1 MKTNLL
7 FSSYPFVTSEKVTLT
22 RMTELDLDALWE
34 IMGDEENYRFSPTA
48 ALLSPSECAAKLR
61 QADAMFREKRAI
73 VLGIYPNGRDN
84 RLVGTLEIY
93 GVDTEVEAVT
103 LSFTLNRE
111 FTGCGYASA
120 AVRATADYLMN
131 TVGVH
136 RIQAYV
142 LPINYRGVLVLE
154 RCGFQKEG
162 TIREGF
168 LWPDK
173 GIVDLTLYSLLPTD
187 LKKKAPGGSGPAYYL

>member
-1 MKTNLL
+1 
-7 FSSYPFVTSEKVTLT
+7 
-22 RMTELDLDALWE
+22 
-34 IMGDEENYRFSPTA
+34 MGDEENYRFAPTA
-48 ALLSPSECAAKLR
+48 ALRSPTECAAKLR
-61 QADAMFREKRAI
+61 QADVLFREKRAV
-73 VLGIYPNGRDN
+73 VLGIYPNGREN
-84 RLVGTLEIY
+84 RLVGTLEIFD
-93 GVDTEVEAVT
+93 VDPEVESAT
-103 LSFTLNRE
+103 ITFLLNQAD
-111 FTGCGYASA
+111 TGQGYASS

-187 LKKKAPGGSGPAYYL
+187 RKPKSSGPAYYL

>member
-7 FSSYPFVTSEKVTLT
+7 FSSFPFIASEKVTLT
-22 RMTELDLDALWE
+22 RMTELDLKDLWR
-34 IMGDEENYRFSPTA
+34 IMGDDENYRFAPTA
-48 ALLSPSECAAKLR
+48 ALRSPSECAGKLK
-61 QADAMFREKRAI
+61 QAESLFREKRAV
-73 VLGIYPNGRDN
+73 VLGIYPNGKDH
-84 RLVGTLEIY
+84 RLAGTLEIFD
-93 GVDTEVEAVT
+93 VDPQVEAVT
-103 LSFTLNRE
+103 ITFTLNRQD
-111 FTGCGYASA
+111 TGLGYASS
-120 AVRATADYLMN
+120 AVRATAEYLMG

-173 GIVDLTLYSLLPTD
+173 GIVDLTLYSLLPSD
-187 LKKKAPGGSGPAYYL
+187 LKPKRSGPAYYL

>member
-1 MKTNLL
+1 MKTDLL
-7 FSSYPFVTSEKVTLT
+7 FSSFPFIAAEKVTLT
-22 RMTELDLDALWE
+22 RMTELDLRSLWE
-34 IMGDEENYRFSPTA
+34 IMGDEEAYRFAPTA
-48 ALLSPSECAAKLR
+48 ALRSPAECAGKLK
-61 QADAMFREKRAI
+61 QAEALFREKRAV
-73 VLGIYPNGRDN
+73 VLGIYPNGKDH
-84 RLVGTLEIY
+84 RLVGTLEILD
-93 GVDTEVEAVT
+93 VDPAVESAT
-103 LSFTLNRE
+103 ITFTLNQKD
-111 FTGCGYASA
+111 TGMGYASA
-120 AVRATADYLMN
+120 AVRAVSDYLMG

-173 GIVDLTLYSLLPTD
+173 GIVDLTLYSLLPSD
-187 LKKKAPGGSGPAYYL
+187 RRPKKAGPAYYL

>member
-1 MKTNLL
+1 MKKNLL
-7 FSSYPFVTSEKVTLT
+7 FSSYPFIPGEKVTLN
-22 RMTELDLDALWE
+22 RMTELDLKDLWE
-34 IMGDEENYRFSPTA
+34 IMGDEENYRFAPTA
-48 ALLSPSECAAKLR
+48 ALRSPGECAQKLR
-61 QADAMFREKRAI
+61 QADSLFREKRAV
-73 VLGIYPNGRDN
+73 VLGVYPNGRDH
-84 RLVGTLEIY
+84 RLAGIFEIFD
-93 GVDTEVEAVT
+93 VDPEVEAATITVT
-103 LSFTLNRE
+103 LNQRD
-111 FTGCGYASA
+111 TGQGYASA
-120 AVRATADYLMN
+120 AVREVSDYLMG

-187 LKKKAPGGSGPAYYL
+187 RKPKKSGQAYYL

>member
-1 MKTNLL
+1 MKTDLL
-7 FSSYPFVTSEKVTLT
+7 FSSFPFIAGEKVTLT
-22 RMTELDLDALWE
+22 RMTELDLNALWE
-34 IMGDEENYRFSPTA
+34 VMGDEENYRFAPTA
-48 ALLSPSECAAKLR
+48 ALRSPSECAAKLR
-61 QADAMFREKRAI
+61 QADALFREKRAV
-73 VLGIYPNGRDN
+73 VLGIYPNGKDH
-84 RLVGTLEIY
+84 RLAGTFEIFD
-93 GVDTEVEAVT
+93 VDPEVESVT
-103 LSFTLNRE
+103 ITFTLNQRD
-111 FTGCGYASA
+111 TGMGYASG
-120 AVRATADYLMN
+120 AVRAAVDYLMG
-131 TVGVH
+131 TAKVH

-187 LKKKAPGGSGPAYYL
+187 LRPKTGGQAYYL

>member
-7 FSSYPFVTSEKVTLT
+7 FSSFPFITSDKVTLT
-22 RMTELDLDALWE
+22 RMTELDLKPLWE
-34 IMGDEENYRFSPTA
+34 IMGDEENYRFAPTA
-48 ALLSPSECAAKLR
+48 ALRSPADCAAKLR
-61 QADAMFREKRAI
+61 QAESLFRDKRAV
-73 VLGIYPNGRDN
+73 VLGIYPNGADH
-84 RLVGTLEIY
+84 RLVGTLEIL
-93 GVDTEVEAVT
+93 DINPEVEAVAIT
-103 LSFTLNRE
+103 FTLNQRD
-111 FTGCGYASA
+111 TGMGYASS
-120 AVRATADYLMN
+120 AVRAVTEYLMSS
-131 TVGVH
+131 VGVH

-173 GIVDLTLYSLLPTD
+173 GIVDLSLYSLLPTD
-187 LKKKAPGGSGPAYYL
+187 LRPKKQGQTYYL

>member
-1 MKTNLL
+1 MKTDLL
-7 FSSYPFVTSEKVTLT
+7 FSSFPFIPGEKVNLN
-22 RMTELDLDALWE
+22 RITELDLKDLWE

-48 ALLSPSECAAKLR
+48 ALRSPGECAAKLR
-61 QADAMFREKRAI
+61 QAETLFRERRAV
-73 VLGIYPNGRDN
+73 VLGIYPKEKDH
-84 RLVGTLEIY
+84 RLVGTFEIFD
-93 GVDTEVEAVT
+93 VDPEVEQVT
-103 LSFTLNRE
+103 VTFTLNQRY
-111 FTGCGYASA
+111 TGLGYASGALRA
-120 AVRATADYLMN
+120 AVNYLMGL
-131 TVGVH
+131 VGAH
-136 RIQAYV
+136 RLQAYV

-187 LKKKAPGGSGPAYYL
+187 LKPKKSGQTYYL